1 MKQIFLFSA
10 LALTFAACGNSN
22 TSEEKAATAPAEQNA
37 MTEQSAETAK
47 NPNAVVD
54 PVCNMEK
61 QADWDQ
67 YTVLQGDTTWF
78 CSPHCKETF
87 DKDPAKFAK
96 K

>member
-22 TSEEKAATAPAEQNA
+22 KTEEKAAATTEATAADGATSEA
-37 MTEQSAETAK
+37 TATTNGPK
-47 NPNAVVD
+47 D
-54 PVCNMEK
+54 PVCEMDK
-61 QADWDQ
+61 KADWDQ
-67 YTVLQGDTTWF
+67 YTVYGGDTTWF

>member
-22 TSEEKAATAPAEQNA
+22 KTEEKATAAETKTSEMAATETAAPANGP
-37 MTEQSAETAK
+37 K
-47 NPNAVVD
+47 D
-54 PVCNMEK
+54 PVCEMDK
-61 QADWDQ
+61 KADWDQ
-67 YTVLQGDTTWF
+67 YTVYGGDTTWF

>member
-22 TSEEKAATAPAEQNA
+22 KTEDKATTSEATASETAATAAAAPTNGP
-37 MTEQSAETAK
+37 K
-47 NPNAVVD
+47 D
-54 PVCNMEK
+54 PVCEMDK
-61 QADWDQ
+61 KADWDQ
-67 YTVLQGDTTWF
+67 YTVYGGDTTWF

>member
-22 TSEEKAATAPAEQNA
+22 NTEEKATAAATSPAATAEATAPANGP
-37 MTEQSAETAK
+37 K
-47 NPNAVVD
+47 D
-54 PVCNMEK
+54 PVCGMDK
-61 QADWDQ
+61 KADWDQ
-67 YTVLQGDTTWF
+67 HTVYGGDTTWF
-78 CSPHCKETF
+78 CSPHCKETI

>member
-10 LALTFAACGNSN
+10 LALTFAACGNN
-22 TSEEKAATAPAEQNA
+22 NKTEEKAAATEAAATTEAAAPANGP
-37 MTEQSAETAK
+37 K
-47 NPNAVVD
+47 D
-54 PVCNMEK
+54 PVCDMDK
-61 QADWDQ
+61 KADWDQ
-67 YTVLQGDTTWF
+67 YTAYGGDTTWF